1 MTLERIDF
9 KKRRFKGLERSYAVH
24 GSISAGRYAYF
35 EKLQL
40 ELAFGAETAVLIA
53 GMKEVYE
60 LMDKSKN
67 ATAAVRLWNH
77 LEAVGRIEQGRQ
89 HPMLY
94 ICTLFCNYDGEDL
107 SKWSTAEADV
117 KIADWGNISMDDF
130 FSLAASSITGLIQL
144 WQEASRSI
152 SEAKESLEI

>member
-1 MTLERIDF
+1 MTLQRIDF
-9 KKRRFKGLERSYAVH
+9 KKRRFKGIEKEYIVH

-40 ELAFGAETAVLIA
+40 ELAFGAETAVLIK
-53 GMKEVYE
+53 GMKEAYD
-60 LMDKSKN
+60 LMDQGKN

-94 ICTLFCNYDGEDL
+94 ICTLFCNYEGEDI
-107 SKWSTAEADV
+107 SKWSTADADV
-117 KIADWGNISMDDF
+117 KIDDWGNISMEDF
-130 FSLAASSITGLIQL
+130 FSLAARSITGLIQL
-144 WQEASRSI
+144 WQEASRNI
-152 SEAKESLEI
+152 SA